1 MLRNPDFAA
10 HVRAIFS
17 KAAFVADL
25 GIALERIE
33 EGHCETSL
41 VVKPRHLQ
49 QDGVVHAGVLATI
62 ADHTAG
68 GAAAT
73 LLAADQ
79 GVLSIEFKINLLRS
93 ARGER
98 LVCKSAVLKAGRTI
112 SVIESEVF
120 SLETSEASP
129 LLCAKATVTL
139 AIVAW
144 NSAATVTAGQR
155 IG

>member
-1 MLRNPDFAA
+1 MLRNPDFAS

-17 KAAFVADL
+17 KAAFVTDL
-25 GIALERIE
+25 GIELARIE
-33 EGHCETSL
+33 EGTCETSL
-41 VVKPRHLQ
+41 IVKPRHLQ

-98 LVCKSAVLKAGRTI
+98 LFCKSAVLKAGRTI
-112 SVIESEVF
+112 SVVEAEVF
-120 SLETSEASP
+120 SLANAEATP

-139 AIVAW
+139 AIVSW
-144 NSAATVTAGQR
+144 SASDNLR
-155 IG
+155 